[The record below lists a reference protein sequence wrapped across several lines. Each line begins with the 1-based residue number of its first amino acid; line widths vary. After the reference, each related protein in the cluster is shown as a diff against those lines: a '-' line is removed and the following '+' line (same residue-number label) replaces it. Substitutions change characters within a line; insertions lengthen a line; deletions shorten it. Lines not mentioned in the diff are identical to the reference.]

1 MPNQLTYE
9 ILSEAVAGDGVGIR
23 CKTMLEP
30 LGGPG
35 DKVFPPTYGV
45 DDRADTKY
53 AFERRVDHSG
63 EKPTASEAVVLDAVA
78 SQANR
83 MELALL
89 EAFRSGEVQFPV
101 ISIDFESH
109 GLPEYSGLSS
119 LEVPH
124 RIYDAILRDSLLEG
138 LLFRLSEPGRAI
150 TEASI
155 RNAAALFHYA
165 PTALLFGAWDSTGPR
180 GGRGSKF
187 ERAITSEIVGYGVQR
202 GVKTASRLDPLA
214 IEKSAGPLFKAKDG
228 SGWTMDPAEAEQ
240 GGSGSNTK
248 PVLFGK
254 GDPSH
259 ANHGNI
265 PPTIDAK
272 SGGVTVEYA
281 QQILVLS
288 FVALRKL
295 AFPTSPE
302 GRVFNQS
309 ERKMAERTARTALSA
324 LGILAAVLSY
334 EAGYDLRSRCVLA
347 PSAEQRFEL
356 VRRGKF
362 EATTYLVSREDAI
375 GLLQTSAAK
384 CAEAEI
390 GWLTEELHLQPAPRL
405 VALVTKSKDLAVRS
419 NDVEV

>member
-9 ILSEAVAGDGVGIR
+9 ILAGAVAGDGVGIR
-23 CKTMLEP
+23 CKTILEP
-30 LGGPG
+30 LGGAG

-53 AFERRVDHSG
+53 AFEKRVDHSTG
-63 EKPTASEAVVLDAVA
+63 TPTQSEAVVLDAVA

-89 EAFRSGEVQFPV
+89 DAFRSGETQFPV
-101 ISIDFESH
+101 VSIDFENH
-109 GLPEYSGLSS
+109 GLPEYTGLSS

-124 RIYDAILRDSLLEG
+124 RIYDAILRDSLLDG
-138 LLFRLSEPGRAI
+138 LLFRLSQPGRAI
-150 TEASI
+150 TEASN
-155 RNAAALFHYA
+155 RNAAALFHFA
-165 PTALLFGAWDSTGPR
+165 PTALLFGAWDSTGPK
-180 GGRGSKF
+180 GGRGNKF

-202 GVKTASRLDPLA
+202 GVKTASRLDPLS
-214 IEKSAGPLFKAKDG
+214 IEKSAGPLYEAKDG
-228 SGWTMDPAEAEQ
+228 SGWTMDAAEAKMN
-240 GGSGSNTK
+240 GSK
-248 PVLFGK
+248 PLLFGK

-295 AFPTSPE
+295 AFPTAPD
-302 GRVFNQS
+302 GRLFDQD
-309 ERKMAERTARTALSA
+309 ERKNAELAARTALSA

-347 PSAEQRFEL
+347 PTKEQEFEL
-356 VRRGKF
+356 VRRGKS
-362 EATTYLVSREDAI
+362 EHTSYLVSREQAI
-375 GLLQTSAAK
+375 ELLKTAAAK
-384 CAEAEI
+384 AQDAGI
-390 GWLTEELHLQPAPRL
+390 GWLSDELHLQPAPRL
-405 VALVTKSKDLAVRS
+405 VALVNKSKELAVRS
-419 NDVEV
+419 TDVEN